1 MLDRVLNVFLSN
13 GLNLRMCNAAMSKL
27 CRGRP
32 EAFKSS
38 FKIPQNS
45 SLRPN
50 FSAITHIYKKMWE
63 LKFFRDFCWHFDKIL
78 SKYHFISFFT
88 DF

>member
-45 SLRPN
+45 SLRPK
-50 FSAITHIYKKMWE
+50 FSAITHIYKKM
-63 LKFFRDFCWHFDKIL
+63 LGTKV
-78 SKYHFISFFT
+78 FT
-88 DF
+88 RFLLAF

>member
-13 GLNLRMCNAAMSKL
+13 GLNLHMCNAAMSKL

-50 FSAITHIYKKMWE
+50 FSAITHIYKKM
-63 LKFFRDFCWHFDKIL
+63 LGTKVFPRFLLAF
-78 SKYHFISFFT
+78 
-88 DF
+88 